1 MGLFFVAIFILHK
14 HKIYY
19 WSSIKYIIRVAYD
32 IAKIY
37 IWKQITTDVLI
48 LYHFSMLLMILQRYT
63 FGSKSQLRG
72 GAGMSLACCL
82 WYCKDIHL
90 EANHN
95 FNIPFIMSWNVAY
108 DIAKIYIWKQ
118 ITTPMTVAEQR
129 ALLLMIL
136 QRYTFG
142 SKSQRLL

>member
-37 IWKQITTDVLI
+37 IWKQITTMQMAECTKI
-48 LYHFSMLLMILQRYT
+48 LLLMILQRYT
-63 FGSKSQLRG
+63 FGSKSQLYPL
-72 GAGMSLACCL
+72 MIFVTLCCL

-95 FNIPFIMSWNVAY
+95 PKVLRQRCTKVAY

-118 ITTPMTVAEQR
+118 ITTWRNEQGE
-129 ALLLMIL
+129 M
-136 QRYTFG
+136 
-142 SKSQRLL
+142 